1 MTQTDG
7 RLEQFR
13 KMAEADPTNELAHF
27 SLGKAYLD
35 AGMDEPAVASF
46 LRVVELNPNI
56 SKVYQMLASA
66 QRRLGQNDAAMA
78 TLVKGV
84 TIAHERGDMMPRN
97 EMAKMIRDL
106 GGTPPEF
113 AATQAVAV
121 GEGEVLCQ
129 RCGKVGPKIARS
141 PFKGHKGQ
149 EIVDKICSTCWREW
163 IPMGTKVI
171 NELRLPL
178 SDPMAQKMYDQ
189 HMMEFLTLR

>member
-1 MTQTDG
+1 MTQPDG

-13 KMAEADPTNELAHF
+13 KMAEADPSNELAHF

-35 AGMDEPAVASF
+35 AGLDQQAADS
-46 LRVVELNPNI
+46 LNRAIELNPSI
-56 SKVYQMLASA
+56 SKVYQMLGSA
-66 QRRLGQNDAAMA
+66 QRRLGQNQAALA

-84 TIAHERGDMMPRN
+84 NVAHERGDMMPRN

-113 AATQAVAV
+113 AAAQQVAV

-141 PFKGHKGQ
+141 PFKGPKGQ

-189 HMMEFLTLR
+189 HMMEFLNLR

>member
-35 AGMDEPAVASF
+35 AGMDEPAVGAF
-46 LRVVELNPNI
+46 GRVIELNPNI

-66 QRRLGQNDAAMA
+66 QRRLGQSDAAMA

-97 EMAKMIRDL
+97 EMVKMIRDL
-106 GGTPPEF
+106 GGAPPEF
-113 AATQAVAV
+113 AASQQVSV
-121 GEGEVLCQ
+121 GEGQVQCH

-141 PFKGHKGQ
+141 PFKGAKGQ
-149 EIVDKICSTCWREW
+149 EIVDKICATCWREW

-189 HMMEFLTLR
+189 HMMEFLNLH